1 MTTLIREKTTG
12 DYYTEDRTYQIQKG
26 TFGWNVNEWDRRGWY
41 RYCFSCETLKQ
52 VKESL

>member
-1 MTTLIREKTTG
+1 MVTLIREKTTG
-12 DYYTEDRTYQIQKG
+12 DYYTENREYQIQKG